1 MPRASAVCQHTF
13 PSVPQQEIGYVVGA
27 LADEQIGKLAN
38 WQQRPPSSGCADA
51 VLHGAPFR
59 RRSSAPIAAEEL
71 LHKRPTGADALG
83 TRLHLANARRAG
95 IRFLPP
101 WIYGPL
107 LRNRDDNGP
116 Y

>member
-1 MPRASAVCQHTF
+1 VPAHF
-13 PSVPQQEIGYVVGA
+13 PSVPQQEHWLCRGHIGD

-38 WQQRPPSSGCADA
+38 WQQRPPPSGCADA

-95 IRFLPP
+95 IRLPP
-101 WIYGPL
+101 WRYGPL
-107 LRNRDDNGP
+107 LRNRDHDGLN
-116 Y
+116 